1 MQVYLSYTLAPGD
14 VVWPGEPTVEI
25 HQFTSVEKDGYN
37 SYKTLLPN
45 HHGTHYDAPNHF
57 NAAGPKITELPMDYF
72 WFDRVCVLDLPKE
85 PGQGVTREDLEARRQ
100 QIGDAQL
107 LLFKTGFAR
116 YREEQPRVYEEN
128 GPFFYPEACVY
139 LVENFPALRCIGM
152 DFLSIGSPSNKLSP
166 QAHRTLFGC
175 HNGKF
180 VTGIEDMD
188 LRPLYGAQKALKTVI
203 VAPLRLVGV
212 DSSQVT
218 VFGVL
223 ED

>member
-107 LLFKTGFAR
+107 LLFKTG
-116 YREEQPRVYEEN
+116 
-128 GPFFYPEACVY
+128 
-139 LVENFPALRCIGM
+139 LPATGSSSPGCMRKTAPSFTRRPVSTWWRTSRLCGASAWT
-152 DFLSIGSPSNKLSP
+152 FSPSVPPATSSPPRPTGRCSAATTADLSP
-166 QAHRTLFGC
+166 ASRIWTC
-175 HNGKF
+175 APSTAPK
-180 VTGIEDMD
+180 
-188 LRPLYGAQKALKTVI
+188 RPS
-203 VAPLRLVGV
+203 RR
-212 DSSQVT
+212 
-218 VFGVL
+218 
-223 ED
+223 

>member
-72 WFDRVCVLDLPKE
+72 WFDRVCVLYLPKE

-128 GPFFYPEACVY
+128 GPFFYPEAEISIRSCSEKPIMVPGALTPY
-139 LVENFPALRCIGM
+139 L
-152 DFLSIGSPSNKLSP
+152 
-166 QAHRTLFGC
+166 T
-175 HNGKF
+175 
-180 VTGIEDMD
+180 
-188 LRPLYGAQKALKTVI
+188 
-203 VAPLRLVGV
+203 
-212 DSSQVT
+212 DSSSPCSM
-218 VFGVL
+218 L
-223 ED
+223 L